1 MRKVFDSRLKAT
13 GELTIGELNR
23 NDVKIARGKSGN
35 PEKRKY

>member
-23 NDVKIARGKSGN
+23 NDVKIALGKSGN